1 MIAYANAHQKNKK
14 EDRIPINKN
23 SRAILKRCATRA
35 KGRATVF
42 RPMTKDFVT
51 HKFKKYIRKAKLPDH
66 IRFHDLRHTYGSYL
80 AMKGHGEK
88 TVQELMRHA
97 SIESIKIL
105 FACFPALKYHSLWFS
120 PNTPAAFI
128 LNHKSVS

>member
-1 MIAYANAHQKNKK
+1 VDSLQKNKK

-23 SRAILKRCATRA
+23 SRAILKRCAARA

-66 IRFHDLRHTYGSYL
+66 IRFHDL

-88 TVQELMRHA
+88 TIQELMRHA
-97 SIESIKIL
+97 SIESTLVYTKVAPEHL
-105 FACFPALKYHSLWFS
+105 REVSETVDYGPMPVGKKS
-120 PNTPAAFI
+120 
-128 LNHKSVS
+128 HKK